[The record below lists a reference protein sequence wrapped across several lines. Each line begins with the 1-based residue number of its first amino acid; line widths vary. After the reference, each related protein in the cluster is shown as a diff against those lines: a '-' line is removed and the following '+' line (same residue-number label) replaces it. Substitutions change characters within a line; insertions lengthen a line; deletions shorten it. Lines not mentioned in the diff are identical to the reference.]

1 MEWLGSPELVL
12 LLWCPLAVAL
22 CWHLAKPSIAKLPPQ
37 FRFAT
42 NAALIATPLLAIF
55 VPYVPESPLRHF
67 LPWKTPHAW
76 GVTSTQPL
84 GDSILGWLLPAV
96 LVLGLIT
103 CLMAGTVASVRAAI
117 VWNRLSPRKAG
128 SYWIT
133 DKAPLIAATVGLVRP
148 RVVIGSDIAQGEH
161 LAPVLAHEIVHARR
175 HHSLI
180 VLVARSVAR
189 SWWWVPGLHAIVDDL
204 VLASELWADD
214 EARHK
219 FGAKRTASAI
229 SDIALR
235 ATMVNP
241 LVPQSVG
248 FSGES
253 AELHARAM
261 ALRSPR
267 RMLNTIGVTAWAGAT
282 LGTTLLFVTL
292 L

>member
-22 CWHLAKPSIAKLPPQ
+22 SWRLAKPSIAKLPPQ
-37 FRFAT
+37 FRFMT

-67 LPWKTPHAW
+67 LPWKAPHAW

-84 GDSILGWLLPAV
+84 GDSLLGWILPAV

-103 CLMAGTVASVRAAI
+103 CLVAGIVASVRAAI
-117 VWNRLSPRKAG
+117 VWNRLSPRKSG
-128 SYWIT
+128 SFWVT

-161 LAPVLAHEIVHARR
+161 LAPILEHENVHARR
-175 HHSLI
+175 YHSLI
-180 VLVARSVAR
+180 TLIARSIAH
-189 SWWWVPGLHAIVDDL
+189 SWWWIPGLHAVVDDL

-214 EARHK
+214 AARHS
-219 FGAKRTASAI
+219 FGAKRTATAI
-229 SDIALR
+229 SDLALR
-235 ATMVNP
+235 ATRVNP
-241 LVPQSVG
+241 LLPQSVG
-248 FSGES
+248 FSGGS
-253 AELHARAM
+253 TELHARAI

-267 RMLNTIGVTAWAGAT
+267 RALGTLGVTAWAGAT
-282 LGTTLLFVTL
+282 ACTTLMFIIL